1 MVADSMTAAITVL
14 DQRRLMA
21 DQGKA
26 DTGSAAGAK
35 RSGKKRAGR
44 PGLGGQ
50 GDNSVQIAFRVI
62 PGVRNR
68 AKEVADRE
76 GLTVSQLSRKAL
88 KQYLD
93 KASPAK

>member
-1 MVADSMTAAITVL
+1 MG
-14 DQRRLMA
+14 DQNN
-21 DQGKA
+21 A
-26 DTGSAAGAK
+26 DTTATAGGK
-35 RSGKKRAGR
+35 GPGKKAGR

-50 GDNSVQIAFRVI
+50 GDTSVQIAFRVI
-62 PGVRNR
+62 PGLRRR

-93 KASPAK
+93 KVAPAK

>member
-1 MVADSMTAAITVL
+1 VADQDNARTGAAKG
-14 DQRRLMA
+14 R
-21 DQGKA
+21 KA
-26 DTGSAAGAK
+26 T
-35 RSGKKRAGR
+35 GKKAGR
-44 PGLGGQ
+44 PGLDAK
-50 GDNSVQIAFRVI
+50 GDNSVQIAFRVV

-93 KASPAK
+93 TATPAK

>member
-1 MVADSMTAAITVL
+1 
-14 DQRRLMA
+14 MA
-21 DQGKA
+21 DQKKDA
-26 DTGSAAGAK
+26 ASAAGVK
-35 RSGKKRAGR
+35 PTGQKKAGR

-50 GDNSVQIAFRVI
+50 GANSVQIAFRVI
-62 PGVRNR
+62 PGVRKR

-93 KASPAK
+93 KAAPAK

>member
-1 MVADSMTAAITVL
+1 VTAAITVL
-14 DQRRLMA
+14 DQRRIMSDEKNA
-21 DQGKA
+21 G
-26 DTGSAAGAK
+26 TPSAAGSK
-35 RSGKKRAGR
+35 GSGKKKAGR

-93 KASPAK
+93 KTAPAK